1 MASAW
6 AVPPAASLGSLSQS
20 ALQLFCGSH
29 RAGDQAQATLWAVRA
44 RPDPA
49 CSEQPC
55 APLSR
60 PHHPTRDAH
69 GLQCLQGSG
78 CAGGWVPSPAC
89 TSSTGIRDGGLGLPK
104 PHTGPRTGVP
114 CTHLGAVGTRS
125 LPPLFLEGRLGPR
138 AGQGS
143 ASGLQATLWWGLPA
157 ARPARFSC
165 SGLGLG
171 PGHHVHSPTQLF
183 IHQPTHLFIRS
194 FTHSPDHSFIH
205 SLTCS
210 FIHPLSCSF
219 IHSLTCSFIHS
230 FTHSPVHS
238 FAHSLIYSPTHSF
251 IPSHTHSLTPSLPL
265 SVAHGHLPG
274 AGPPWRWTPDRRA
287 LEGWGTCVG
296 RSRHRLDL

>member
-78 CAGGWVPSPAC
+78 CAGGWVPSPVC

-114 CTHLGAVGTRS
+114 CTHIW
-125 LPPLFLEGRLGPR
+125 ERLGPGVYLPCAWR
-138 AGQGS
+138 GDWDPGQAKAQPQGS
-143 ASGLQATLWWGLPA
+143 RQLCGGACQPPGQPA
-157 ARPARFSC
+157 
-165 SGLGLG
+165 
-171 PGHHVHSPTQLF
+171 
-183 IHQPTHLFIRS
+183 
-194 FTHSPDHSFIH
+194 
-205 SLTCS
+205 
-210 FIHPLSCSF
+210 
-219 IHSLTCSFIHS
+219 
-230 FTHSPVHS
+230 SPVQ
-238 FAHSLIYSPTHSF
+238 
-251 IPSHTHSLTPSLPL
+251 
-265 SVAHGHLPG
+265 V
-274 AGPPWRWTPDRRA
+274 
-287 LEGWGTCVG
+287 
-296 RSRHRLDL
+296 